1 MMSYIWHHGG
11 KMCGMD
17 GMRHFL
23 TNEEKIELLK
33 ERKEWLEMEARGVD
47 EVIKDLEK
55 RARAK

>member
-1 MMSYIWHHGG
+1 
-11 KMCGMD
+11 MCGMD